1 MSGTCVGCRY
11 NHRDV
16 KCPPCDLNYS
26 GFEKEL
32 RSAEKTL
39 LDEFAIAAMQG
50 ICANVPLEKFAQ
62 DVLDEKYDNERQNN
76 AYAFVAY
83 SYAAAMM
90 RERARRD
97 EMGNAKEANT

>member
-32 RSAEKTL
+32 KPAEKTL
-39 LDEFAIAAMQG
+39 LDEFAVAAMAA
-50 ICANVPLEKFAQ
+50 IVSKSEHSISTTFEAMEKINQ
-62 DVLDEKYDNERQNN
+62 TCGG
-76 AYAFVAY
+76 AYE
-83 SYAAAMM
+83 YATAMM

-97 EMGNAKEANT
+97 ETGNVKEATEQ